1 MQRYA
6 PRPIAYLGLVEHKDW
21 RLKLYSI
28 VFGDKPLDR
37 EDFDRG
43 FRLVLHHLPEP
54 AVPVTGERA
63 GVGFLIAHQGNGAS
77 YAVLAWW
84 DAENELP
91 IRVAVRRADERGGWR
106 PARGR
111 ESICVWDLEI
121 IGFERDAY
129 VETVLAADDPAGAA
143 EAYLELVPSP
153 SPSAR

>member
-1 MQRYA
+1 MTPYA
-6 PRPIAYLGLVEHKDW
+6 PRPIEYLGVVEHRDW

-28 VFGDKPLDR
+28 VHGDVPVDR
-37 EDFDRG
+37 EDFARG
-43 FRLVLHHLPEP
+43 FRLVVHHLPEP
-54 AVPVTGERA
+54 AVPVTGERL

-91 IRVAVRRADERGGWR
+91 LRVAVRRTDERGGWR

-111 ESICVWDLEI
+111 ESICVWDLQV

-129 VETVLAADDPAGAA
+129 VETVLSRADGGGAD
-143 EAYLELVPSP
+143 EYLALTL
-153 SPSAR
+153 